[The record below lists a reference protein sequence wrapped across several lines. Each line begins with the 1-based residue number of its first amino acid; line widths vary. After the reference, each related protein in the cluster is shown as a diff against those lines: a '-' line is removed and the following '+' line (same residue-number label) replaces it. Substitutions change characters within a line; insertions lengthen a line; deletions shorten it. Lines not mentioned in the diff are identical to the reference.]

1 MFSQTDSRVPL
12 HHGLAALAGDY
23 DAFIVDLWGVMHDGV
38 RAFPE
43 ALACLAEL
51 KARGKRIWIL
61 SNAPRRAAS
70 VAARNLELGIPPEH
84 VDGVLSSGEAAW
96 RHLAERPDPWYQ
108 ALGRCCY
115 HLGPARDQGMRDG
128 LDYDFLDDDFLNR
141 PGDLAV
147 ADFLL
152 NTGALSAA
160 HAVEHYA
167 PLLDEALARGLP
179 MVCANPDLEVIRG
192 GRREICAGAIALAY
206 ERRGGQVR
214 YHGKPHREI
223 YQDCFALMAAA
234 GPVEPARIL
243 AIGDSLRT
251 DIAGAQAC
259 GIDGLFV
266 AGGIHAEA
274 LGLVDGQSPDGTRLA
289 ALFADRGLYP
299 VAVLSRLRW

>member
-1 MFSQTDSRVPL
+1 MFSQTNSRVPL

-96 RHLAERPDPWYQ
+96 RHLATRPDAWYQ
-108 ALGRCCY
+108 ALGRRCY
-115 HLGPARDQGMRDG
+115 HLGPDRDQGMREG
-128 LDYDFLDDDFLNR
+128 LDYDFLDR
-141 PGDLAV
+141 PGDLAA

-152 NTGALSAA
+152 NTGALAPDHAA
-160 HAVEHYA
+160 GHYT
-167 PLLDEALARGLP
+167 PLLDEALGRGLP

-206 ERRGGQVR
+206 EERGGEVR

-223 YQDCFALMAAA
+223 YQDCFALMAES
-234 GPVEPARIL
+234 GPVEPARTL

-266 AGGIHAEA
+266 AGGIHGEA
-274 LGLVDGQSPDGTRLA
+274 LGLVEARGLDQSRLA

-299 VAVLSRLRW
+299 VAALPRLSW

>member
-1 MFSQTDSRVPL
+1 MFSQTASRVPL
-12 HHGLAALAGDY
+12 HPGLAALAEGY
-23 DAFIVDLWGVMHDGV
+23 DAFIVDLWGVLHDGV

-43 ALACLAEL
+43 ALACLAAL
-51 KARGKRIWIL
+51 KARGKQVWIL
-61 SNAPRRAAS
+61 SNAPRRAAA

-96 RHLAERPDPWYQ
+96 CHLANRPDPWYQ
-108 ALGRCCY
+108 VLGRRCY
-115 HLGPARDQGMRDG
+115 HLGPARDQGLREG
-128 LDYDFLDDDFLNR
+128 LGYEFLDQ
-141 PGDLAV
+141 PADLAA

-160 HAVEHYA
+160 HAVAHYA
-167 PLLDEALARGLP
+167 PLLDEALARSLP

-192 GRREICAGAIALAY
+192 GKREICAGAIALAY
-206 ERRGGQVR
+206 EQLGGQVR
-214 YHGKPHREI
+214 YHGKPHPEI

-234 GPVEPARIL
+234 RPVSPARTL

-274 LGLVDGQSPDGTRLA
+274 LGLVDGQSLDETRLA

-299 VAVLSRLRW
+299 VAALPRLRW